1 MSTRRPT
8 PHAPAS
14 TACSH
19 RTPAPQRLRAAQ
31 AALRRFRIAIIDSVM
46 VATSRRA
53 ATPELSR
60 ETQGVLSVIAAS
72 YEDLLGDENAI
83 SAECHF
89 GLALW
94 GVQEGLRA
102 TEDTREA
109 VEANMRRCLHVL
121 ARCMPAGK
129 DHMLVQRLLRVY
141 ENVVGPYELLE
152 GEAGQAH
159 THAHGHGHAHS
170 HGEGCGHT
178 HEHGHGEECGHTHE
192 HGHGYSHGEG
202 CDHTREHGHGGGSGR
217 TGGAH
222 THEGDDTGAGGGG
235 RDPAV

>member
-1 MSTRRPT
+1 M
-8 PHAPAS
+8 
-14 TACSH
+14 
-19 RTPAPQRLRAAQ
+19 LRAVQ

-60 ETQGVLSVIAAS
+60 EAQGVLSVIAAS

-83 SAECHF
+83 SAECRF

-102 TEDTREA
+102 AEDTREA

-121 ARCMPAGK
+121 ARSMPAGK

-141 ENVVGPYELLE
+141 EHVVGPYELVE
-152 GEAGQAH
+152 EEDGHAH
-159 THAHGHGHAHS
+159 THARGHAH
-170 HGEGCGHT
+170 GEGLRHT
-178 HEHGHGEECGHTHE
+178 HEHEHGDGCGHVHA
-192 HGHGYSHGEG
+192 
-202 CDHTREHGHGGGSGR
+202 
-217 TGGAH
+217 AH
-222 THEGDDTGAGGGG
+222 THDGAGTGAEGDGK
-235 RDPAV
+235 DPAVK